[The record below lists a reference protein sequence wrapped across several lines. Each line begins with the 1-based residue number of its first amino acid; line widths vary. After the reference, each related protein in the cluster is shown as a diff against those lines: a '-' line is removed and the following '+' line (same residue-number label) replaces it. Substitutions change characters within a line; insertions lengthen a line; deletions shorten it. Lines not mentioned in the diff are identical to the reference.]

1 MKLDVNHYPSR
12 AKTGRAAYC
21 VDTRYVLED
30 GEQKYFATKQEAHA
44 YIARL
49 EDELQLNTDGAW
61 DWTFYDLL
69 GFEKDKPVGGWVK
82 HLQSEYDKGK
92 ISKSSW
98 SEKHRHA
105 KYFLTL
111 KVNNKSTA
119 QLKVRDLEMKHVQL
133 QLLDQMA
140 VGHTKKTVKNILTSL
155 RAMNRYAILIGCRKT
170 DPWQG
175 AVAIGEIEGK
185 ATDGK
190 VARVQPAVVKS
201 IIGVMDPWWALMAT
215 FASSTGLRQGEQRAL
230 TWADLDLDG
239 SKVEVN
245 KAVKHRADVGP
256 PKSPKGYRKVTLPR
270 GLAIQLR
277 ELYIKRGRPAK
288 TELVFPTRTGA
299 IISDSRFQENMDKA
313 CAKAGVEKIRW
324 HDLRHYYASQLL
336 RAFKNDWW
344 TITNL
349 MGHESVQTTQK
360 TYGHWIEDEEK
371 DAHML
376 DAVSSIFE

>member
-1 MKLDVNHYPSR
+1 
-12 AKTGRAAYC
+12 
-21 VDTRYVLED
+21 
-30 GEQKYFATKQEAHA
+30 
-44 YIARL
+44 
-49 EDELQLNTDGAW
+49 
-61 DWTFYDLL
+61 
-69 GFEKDKPVGGWVK
+69 
-82 HLQSEYDKGK
+82 
-92 ISKSSW
+92 
-98 SEKHRHA
+98 
-105 KYFLTL
+105 
-111 KVNNKSTA
+111 
-119 QLKVRDLEMKHVQL
+119 
-133 QLLDQMA
+133 
-140 VGHTKKTVKNILTSL
+140 
-155 RAMNRYAILIGCRKT
+155 
-170 DPWQG
+170 
-175 AVAIGEIEGK
+175 
-185 ATDGK
+185 
-190 VARVQPAVVKS
+190 
-201 IIGVMDPWWALMAT
+201 
-215 FASSTGLRQGEQRAL
+215 LRQGEQRAL
-230 TWADLDLDG
+230 TWADLDLDN
-239 SKVEVN
+239 SKVDVN

-313 CAKAGVEKIRW
+313 CAQAGVEKIRW

-349 MGHESVQTTQK
+349 MGHESVQTTQE

>member
-1 MKLDVNHYPSR
+1 MKLDVTQHKSR
-12 AKTGRAAYC
+12 AKEGRAPWC
-21 VDTRYVLED
+21 VDTRTVLED
-30 GEQKYFATKQEAHA
+30 GERKYFASKPEAYA

-69 GFEKDKPVGGWVK
+69 GFEKDKPVGAWVK

-105 KYFLTL
+105 KDFLTL

-140 VGHTKKTVKNILTSL
+140 VGRTAKTVKNILTSL
-155 RAMNRYAILIGCRKT
+155 RAMNRYAILVGCRKT

-175 AVAIGEIEGK
+175 AIAIGEIEGK

-190 VARVQPAVVKS
+190 VERVQPAAVKS
-201 IIGVMDPWWALMAT
+201 IIAAMDPWWALMAT

-239 SKVEVN
+239 CKVDVN
-245 KAVKHRADVGP
+245 KAVKHRAEVGP

-270 GLAIQLR
+270 GLAVQLR
-277 ELYIKRGRPAK
+277 EL
-288 TELVFPTRTGA
+288 
-299 IISDSRFQENMDKA
+299 
-313 CAKAGVEKIRW
+313 
-324 HDLRHYYASQLL
+324 
-336 RAFKNDWW
+336 
-344 TITNL
+344 
-349 MGHESVQTTQK
+349 
-360 TYGHWIEDEEK
+360 
-371 DAHML
+371 
-376 DAVSSIFE
+376 

>member
-44 YIARL
+44 YIDRL

-239 SKVEVN
+239 CKVDVN
-245 KAVKHRADVGP
+245 KAVKHRAESVLR
-256 PKSPKGYRKVTLPR
+256 SLPR
-270 GLAIQLR
+270 ATGRSRCPGAWR
-277 ELYIKRGRPAK
+277 SSCASSTSSAAGRPRPSWSSRPGRAPSSA
-288 TELVFPTRTGA
+288 TAGSRRTWTRLVPRPASKRSAGTICGTTTPASCCALSRMIGGRSPTSWATKASRQPSRPTVTG
-299 IISDSRFQENMDKA
+299 SRMMKKMPT
-313 CAKAGVEKIRW
+313 C
-324 HDLRHYYASQLL
+324 
-336 RAFKNDWW
+336 W
-344 TITNL
+344 T
-349 MGHESVQTTQK
+349 Q
-360 TYGHWIEDEEK
+360 
-371 DAHML
+371 
-376 DAVSSIFE
+376 

>member
-1 MKLDVNHYPSR
+1 
-12 AKTGRAAYC
+12 
-21 VDTRYVLED
+21 
-30 GEQKYFATKQEAHA
+30 
-44 YIARL
+44 
-49 EDELQLNTDGAW
+49 
-61 DWTFYDLL
+61 
-69 GFEKDKPVGGWVK
+69 
-82 HLQSEYDKGK
+82 
-92 ISKSSW
+92 
-98 SEKHRHA
+98 
-105 KYFLTL
+105 
-111 KVNNKSTA
+111 
-119 QLKVRDLEMKHVQL
+119 
-133 QLLDQMA
+133 
-140 VGHTKKTVKNILTSL
+140 
-155 RAMNRYAILIGCRKT
+155 MNRYAILIGCRKT

-175 AVAIGEIEGK
+175 NAIGEIEGK

-239 SKVEVN
+239 CKVDVN
-245 KAVKHRADVGP
+245 KAVKHRAEVGP

-336 RAFKNDWW
+336 RAFKMIGGRSPTSWA
-344 TITNL
+344 TRAFRQRRT
-349 MGHESVQTTQK
+349 H
-360 TYGHWIEDEEK
+360 GHWIEDEK
-371 DAHML
+371 KMPTCWTQ
-376 DAVSSIFE
+376 